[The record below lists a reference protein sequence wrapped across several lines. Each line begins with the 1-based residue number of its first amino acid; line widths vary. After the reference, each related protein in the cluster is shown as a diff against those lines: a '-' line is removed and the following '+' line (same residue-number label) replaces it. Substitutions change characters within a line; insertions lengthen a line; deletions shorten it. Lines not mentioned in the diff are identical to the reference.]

1 MSAATIDHEVVI
13 ACAGFSGI
21 GIGIALNKASI
32 DDYLIV
38 EEGEVD
44 RTWYWN
50 TYPGV
55 AAWHAKARFV
65 TRLIESSFDGELHL
79 WRVEASIRNG
89 PSVYE
94 L

>member
-13 ACAGFSGI
+13 ACAGFSGM

-79 WRVEASIRNG
+79 WRVKTSARHR

>member
-44 RTWYWN
+44 GRGTGTPTRASRW
-50 TYPGV
+50 TSPRSV
-55 AAWHAKARFV
+55 PVLVREATDLV
-65 TRLIESSFDGELHL
+65 TRICTRRGTS
-79 WRVEASIRNG
+79 
-89 PSVYE
+89 
-94 L
+94 